1 MVLDDDK
8 AVANEGS
15 RSANEPGRASSCPG
29 VRELVDRLV
38 DSGDAASGE
47 CRLKTMG
54 LIARALAIS
63 S

>member
-1 MVLDDDK
+1 MSL
-8 AVANEGS
+8 AGH
-15 RSANEPGRASSCPG
+15 PG
-29 VRELVDRLV
+29 VRELVDKLL